1 MADIETVLTDI
12 GNGLGAL
19 FDGIAVPVTT
29 LVILL
34 GIAVGVGAIIMSIA
48 HRVSAS

>member
-1 MADIETVLTDI
+1 MADIEDVLTDI
-12 GNGLGAL
+12 GAGLGAL
-19 FDGIAVPVTT
+19 FDAIAVPVTT